1 MIQISFEESK
11 DSKLPLQLEES
22 KSATKGSK
30 EIRRIRGQQLAKQ
43 RKWRSPHWGRK
54 KNPKKG
60 RETGRSE
67 KKARGI
73 KKKDSCLWQLE
84 GRQRKKQKIIG
95 REREGRKEA
104 AKLP

>member
-1 MIQISFEESK
+1 MRNVVKYFEESK

-54 KNPKKG
+54 KNPKKNN
-60 RETGRSE
+60 
-67 KKARGI
+67 
-73 KKKDSCLWQLE
+73 
-84 GRQRKKQKIIG
+84 
-95 REREGRKEA
+95 
-104 AKLP
+104 

>member
-1 MIQISFEESK
+1 MKIKGEHREENIEE
-11 DSKLPLQLEES
+11 SKLPLQLEES

-73 KKKDSCLWQLE
+73 KKK
-84 GRQRKKQKIIG
+84 KKNIEK
-95 REREGRKEA
+95 A
-104 AKLP
+104 AFAA